1 MKKLTKVL
9 ALAIVVAMACLA
21 LASCGG
27 LSGKYKADAL
37 GLAGATY
44 EFKGNKV
51 TITVEAIGGILET
64 SFEGKY
70 KLVKDGDAQKIEFT
84 FEDSEAEK
92 YSGSFS
98 FEKGE
103 DFIKIGGIKYKA
115 VKD

>member
-27 LSGKYKADAL
+27 LSGKYKLDAL
-37 GLAGATY
+37 VGGATY

-51 TITVEAIGGILET
+51 TITAEVLGFEK

-84 FEDSEAEK
+84 FENSDAKEYACT
-92 YSGSFS
+92 FS

-103 DFIKIGGIKYKA
+103 DYIKIGGVRYKA

>member
-27 LSGKYKADAL
+27 LSGKYELDAFV
-37 GLAGATY
+37 ASATY

-51 TITVEAIGGILET
+51 TLTAEVGGFEK

-84 FEDSEAEK
+84 FEDKDAEK
-92 YSGSFS
+92 YTGSFS
-98 FEKGE
+98 FEKG
-103 DFIKIGGIKYKA
+103 DGYIKIGGVKYKA

>member
-1 MKKLTKVL
+1 MKKIISIVL
-9 ALAIVVAMACLA
+9 AAALMLCTLFA

-27 LSGKYKADAL
+27 LSGKYELDAFV
-37 GLAGATY
+37 ASATY

-51 TITVEAIGGILET
+51 TLTAEVGGFEK

-84 FEDSEAEK
+84 FDDKDAEK
-92 YSGSFS
+92 YTGSFS
-98 FEKGE
+98 FEKG
-103 DFIKIGGIKYKA
+103 DGYIKIGGVKYKA

>member
-9 ALAIVVAMACLA
+9 ALTVVAAMLCLV

-37 GLAGATY
+37 VAGATY

-51 TITVEAIGGILET
+51 TVTAEVFGFEK

-70 KLVKDGDAQKIEFT
+70 KLVKDGDVQKIEFT
-84 FEDSEAEK
+84 FEDSDAEK
-92 YSGSFS
+92 YSGTFS

-103 DFIKIGGIKYKA
+103 DYIKIGGVKYNA
-115 VKD
+115 VKG

>member
-9 ALAIVVAMACLA
+9 ALAVVVAMACAL

-27 LSGKYKADAL
+27 LSGKYELDAIV
-37 GLAGATY
+37 GGATY
-44 EFKGNKV
+44 EFKGSKV
-51 TITVEAIGGILET
+51 TITAEVVGFKK

-70 KLVKDGDAQKIEFT
+70 KIVKDGDAQKIEFT
-84 FEDSEAEK
+84 FEDKDAEE
-92 YSGSFS
+92 YTGSFS

-103 DFIKIGGIKYKA
+103 DYIKINGVKYKA

>member
-9 ALAIVVAMACLA
+9 ALAVVASMLCLV

-27 LSGKYKADAL
+27 LSGKYEADAL

-51 TITVEAIGGILET
+51 TITVDVVGFEK

-70 KLVKDGDAQKIEFT
+70 KLVKEDDKQKIEFT
-84 FEDSEAEK
+84 FEDAEAEK
-92 YSGSFS
+92 YTGSFS

-103 DFIKIGGIKYKA
+103 DYIKIGGVKYKKA
-115 VKD
+115 K